1 MTPEQI
7 ALVQHSFQKV
17 LPIADQA
24 AARFYER
31 LFATDPGTRPLFRND
46 MREQGRKLMGMLHL
60 AVEGLNSLEKIVP
73 TIEALGVRHAGYG
86 VTDRHYESV
95 GAALLWT
102 LEQELGPAFTPEV
115 KDAWAATYTLLTD
128 TMRHAAATAQ
138 R

>member
-7 ALVQHSFQKV
+7 SLVQHSFQKV

-24 AARFYER
+24 AALFYER
-31 LFATDPGTRPLFRND
+31 LFAIDPSAKALFHND

-73 TIEALGVRHAGYG
+73 TLEAMGVRHASYG
-86 VTDRHYESV
+86 VTDGQYESV

-102 LEQELGPAFTPEV
+102 LEQGLGPAFTPEV
-115 KDAWAATYTLLTD
+115 KDAWAATYTLLAD
-128 TMRHAAATAQ
+128 TMRRAA
-138 R
+138 